1 MKQIVLDTNVLISGL
16 LSPVNPPGQIIDRL
30 RRERIQL
37 TLDDRIFAEY
47 SKVVWRPKFDRFIHS
62 EEREWILDYIFNHSK
77 RLVAEISIN
86 NLPDPNDAPFL
97 EVAATAQ
104 VPLVTGNIKHYPKE
118 KRRGV
123 KVLSPAEYI
132 VSLDGESRFR

>member
-1 MKQIVLDTNVLISGL
+1 VKRVVLDTNVLISGL
-16 LSPVNPPGQIIDRL
+16 LSPDNPPGQIIDGL

-47 SKVVWRPKFDRFIHS
+47 SKVIWRPKFDRFIQP
-62 EEREWILDYIFNHSK
+62 EEREWILDYIFNHSQ
-77 RLVAEISIN
+77 RLVSEISVN
-86 NLPDPNDAPFL
+86 NLPDPKDAAFL
-97 EVAATAQ
+97 EIAATAQ
-104 VPLVTGNIKHYPKE
+104 VPLVTGNLKHYPNE

-132 VSLDGESRFR
+132 LWW